1 MVASKISAMSSGPNR
16 LRNATIVDAPKGQL
30 LPYSFMP
37 MKYCRYGFSLM
48 CLTTHSS
55 LHFKRCLISRAP
67 KAILAGCA
75 GCPLF
80 TNCAAYRCS
89 TVSQGTSAA
98 SFTQSFS
105 GSSVPYGNTKS
116 SIRSWLLSLY
126 MYSTIPMQAFCGL
139 FSVLPFSYYIIF
151 LPVFLVFQWAL
162 GCGVKP
168 K

>member
-1 MVASKISAMSSGPNR
+1 MVASKISTMSPGLNR
-16 LRNATIVDAPKGQL
+16 FRNATIVDAPKGQL

-67 KAILAGCA
+67 KVIRAGCA
-75 GCPLF
+75 GYPLF
-80 TNCAAYRCS
+80 TNCAAYRSS
-89 TVSQGTSAA
+89 TVSQGTNAA

-105 GSSVPYGNTKS
+105 GSRVPYGNTKS

-126 MYSTIPMQAFCGL
+126 MYSTIPNASFLRVILAFPFLLLYHISSAFPCISMGL
-139 FSVLPFSYYIIF
+139 GLWSE
-151 LPVFLVFQWAL
+151 A
-162 GCGVKP
+162 
-168 K
+168 